1 MNPSTLANE
10 FGRFFQQKIN
20 SIHESLEV
28 LSVSLPSPTSDDET
42 CIAHAQSSS
51 EPAPSSVLPCELSV
65 FKALSIEEVQKLI
78 ARSPIK
84 SCPLDPVPS
93 FVLVQLVDILLP
105 VLTSMINL
113 SFETAHFADA
123 WKETLLLP
131 VLKKS
136 GLEVAYKNFR
146 PISNLCFAS
155 KLSERAAADQLTQ
168 HVIDHGLDCD
178 LQSAYKEHHSTET
191 ALLKVKNDLLM
202 SMDKQH
208 VTLLVMLD
216 LSAAFDTVCHSTLIS
231 RLESKFGVKGA
242 ALEWVRSY
250 LLGRTQRVSVKGAV
264 SENFDLRHGVPQGSC
279 LGPLLFSLYTSKLF
293 DITKQHLPNVICYA
307 DDTQLYVSF
316 RPDESSGSERALD
329 AMSDCIRDPRAW
341 MISDKLMINDGKT
354 EVLLVGTRHQLQK
367 VNIDAITVRSSRV
380 TPCTSVRN
388 LGAWFDSQLTM
399 NTHVNK
405 VCSAA
410 YFHLYNIKRIRKYLS
425 QDTTEKLVHAFF
437 SSRIDYCNS
446 LLYGLP
452 AKQLDKLQR
461 VQNTAARIIF
471 FLPKFCHI
479 TPVLVRLHW
488 LPIKSRIHFKICL
501 ITVKVLHGLSPSYLF
516 DLISVKKTRYSL
528 RSFQAPVLNR
538 PRTNRKTLGDRS
550 FAAAAPTL
558 WNALPQGIRQCQKI
572 NVFKCLLKTHL
583 FRLAYN
589 V

>member
-1 MNPSTLANE
+1 M
-10 FGRFFQQKIN
+10 
-20 SIHESLEV
+20 
-28 LSVSLPSPTSDDET
+28 
-42 CIAHAQSSS
+42 
-51 EPAPSSVLPCELSV
+51 
-65 FKALSIEEVQKLI
+65 
-78 ARSPIK
+78 
-84 SCPLDPVPS
+84 
-93 FVLVQLVDILLP
+93 
-105 VLTSMINL
+105 
-113 SFETAHFADA
+113 
-123 WKETLLLP
+123 
-131 VLKKS
+131 S
-136 GLEVAYKNFR
+136 GLEVAHKNFR

-155 KLSERAAADQLTQ
+155 KLSERAAAHQLTQ

-208 VTLLVMLD
+208 VTLLMMLD
-216 LSAAFDTVCHSTLIS
+216 LSAAFETVCHSTLIS
-231 RLESKFGVKGA
+231 RLERGA

-264 SENFDLRHGVPQGSC
+264 SENFDLRHVVPQGSC

-316 RPDESSGSERALD
+316 RPDEFSGSERALD
-329 AMSDCIRDPRAW
+329 AMSDCIRDLRAW

-354 EVLLVGTRHQLQK
+354 LQK
-367 VNIDAITVRSSRV
+367 VNIDAITVGSSRV

-425 QDTTEKLVHAFF
+425 QDTTEKLLHAFF

-488 LPIKSRIHFKICL
+488 LPIKS
-501 ITVKVLHGLSPSYLF
+501 
-516 DLISVKKTRYSL
+516 
-528 RSFQAPVLNR
+528 
-538 PRTNRKTLGDRS
+538 
-550 FAAAAPTL
+550 
-558 WNALPQGIRQCQKI
+558 
-572 NVFKCLLKTHL
+572 
-583 FRLAYN
+583 
-589 V
+589 